1 MKKATKFL
9 GSILL
14 IFALAIMVTSGCVKK
29 SEDQPPT
36 NRDGVSDGSG
46 GDRADKPSE
55 ERPPD
60 RPPSAPKGEVKRN
73 EYTIQVGIF
82 DRPEAADQLAYEL
95 RAKNVNNFTQKIGK
109 RWRVCVGRYYSQDR
123 ADRRLRQL
131 IDMGFD
137 KAVVIGPEQ

>member
-1 MKKATKFL
+1 MLSRMKKIL
-9 GSILL
+9 QPILLLSIL
-14 IFALAIMVTSGCVKK
+14 IVVASAGCVKK
-29 SEDQPPT
+29 SEDPPPT

-46 GDRADKPSE
+46 DRADTPGE

-60 RPPSAPKGEVKRN
+60 RPPAAPKGNVGRN

-95 RAKNVNNFTQKIGK
+95 RAKNVNNFTQKVGK

-123 ADRRLRQL
+123 AERRLRQ
-131 IDMGFD
+131 ISDMGFD
-137 KAVVIGPEQ
+137 KAVVIAPE

>member
-1 MKKATKFL
+1 MIS
-9 GSILL
+9 G
-14 IFALAIMVTSGCVKK
+14 GCVKK
-29 SEDQPPT
+29 AEEQPPPT
-36 NRDGVSDGSG
+36 NRDGVSDGSS
-46 GDRADKPSE
+46 DRADTPSE

-60 RPPSAPKGEVKRN
+60 RPPAAPKGEVGRN

-95 RAKNVNNFTQKIGK
+95 RAKNVNNFTQKVGK

-123 ADRRLRQL
+123 ADRRLRQI

-137 KAVVIGPEQ
+137 NAKVIAPER

>member
-1 MKKATKFL
+1 MRNFQKQ
-9 GSILL
+9 ILL
-14 IFALAIMVTSGCVKK
+14 LLMLLFFAIGGCVKK
-29 SEDQPPT
+29 AEEQPPT
-36 NRDGVSDGSG
+36 NRDGVSDGSQ
-46 GDRADKPSE
+46 DRADTPSE

-60 RPPSAPKGEVKRN
+60 RPPAAPKGEVGRN

-95 RAKNVNNFTQKIGK
+95 RAKNVNNFTQKAGK

-137 KAVVIGPEQ
+137 KAVVIAPEQ

>member
-1 MKKATKFL
+1 MKKFL
-9 GSILL
+9 QQVLL
-14 IFALAIMVTSGCVKK
+14 IQVLVMIAGWGCVKK
-29 SEDQPPT
+29 AEDQPPT
-36 NRDGVSDGSG
+36 SRDGVSDGRSS
-46 GDRADKPSE
+46 DRADRSID

-60 RPPSAPKGEVKRN
+60 RPPAAPKGEVGRN

-95 RAKNVNNFTQKIGK
+95 RAKNVNNFTQKTGK
-109 RWRVCVGRYYSQDR
+109 RWRVCVGRYYSQER

-137 KAVVIGPEQ
+137 KAMVVGPEQ

>member
-1 MKKATKFL
+1 MIHFL
-9 GSILL
+9 KLSFFIFLVLVILPT
-14 IFALAIMVTSGCVKK
+14 AGCVKK
-29 SEDQPPT
+29 AEDQPPSS
-36 NRDGVSDGSG
+36 RDGVSDGSQ
-46 GDRADKPSE
+46 DRADTPSE
-55 ERPPD
+55 EQPPERPPA
-60 RPPSAPKGEVKRN
+60 APKGEVGRN

-95 RAKNVNNFTQKIGK
+95 RAKNVNNFTQKVGK

-137 KAVVIGPEQ
+137 KAVVIAPE